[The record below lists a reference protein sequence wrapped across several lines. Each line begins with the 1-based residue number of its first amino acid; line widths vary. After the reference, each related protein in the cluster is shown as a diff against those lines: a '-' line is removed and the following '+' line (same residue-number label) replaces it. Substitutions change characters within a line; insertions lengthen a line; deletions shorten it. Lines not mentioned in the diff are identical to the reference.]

1 MDRLKKS
8 VPARGF
14 VYHDWNVDS
23 CDAEAYNM
31 APEKLLANVQKSLTK
46 YRKPDILMH
55 DAGESKRTTV
65 EALPAIIEYVYSQGY
80 SMEGL
85 QLDSYAVHHN
95 W

>member
-1 MDRLKKS
+1 
-8 VPARGF
+8 
-14 VYHDWNVDS
+14 
-23 CDAEAYNM
+23 
-31 APEKLLANVQKSLTK
+31 
-46 YRKPDILMH
+46 MH